1 METEFLEIS
10 KNRKLEIENLKIA
23 ETYRKKINGFETKN
37 QLQLYLVEES
47 KDIYSPNLE
56 F

>member
-10 KNRKLEIENLKIA
+10 KNRKLEIENSTIA

-37 QLQLYLVEES
+37 QLELYLAEEP
-47 KDIYSPNLE
+47 KEDYSPDLE
-56 F
+56 L